1 MKIGIHEAKTRLSK
15 LIPAVL
21 SGEEV
26 IITKSGKPLVKLVP
40 VDGQGGD
47 RPLGCYAGK
56 IKIFEDLMEPLPKE
70 MIDDFW
76 IQKDDRALSS

>member
-40 VDGQGGD
+40 VQSQEGD
-47 RPLGCYAGK
+47 RPLGIYASK
-56 IKIFEDLMEPLPKE
+56 IRFSGNLQEPLPE
-70 MIDDFW
+70 DIIGDFW
-76 IQKDDRALSS
+76 LEEDDRALSS